1 MKMMKY
7 TLYILAIILFYG
19 CTKSSSKIENGTYT
33 GTFTVQY
40 TDGNPFGEEDT
51 LSRPVTIELKTN
63 KKFECSGNSDKYPA
77 GGSGKYKYTMDKI
90 NFEDENGWFADFDW
104 NLILK
109 GEYNYT
115 KTGNNLKLYKQTTS
129 GYYEYNLIKQ

>member
-7 TLYILAIILFYG
+7 TLYILAFILSYG
-19 CTKSSSKIENGTYT
+19 CTKSSSKLENGTYT

-40 TDGNPFGEEDT
+40 SDGNPFGDEDT
-51 LSRPVTIELKTN
+51 VSRPITLVLYAN
-63 KKFECSGNSDKYPA
+63 RKFECSGNTDKYPA
-77 GGSGKYKYTMDKI
+77 GGSGKYKYVGDKI

-109 GEYNYT
+109 GEYNYI
-115 KTGNNLKLYKQTTS
+115 KTGNNLKIFKQGS
-129 GYYEYNLIKQ
+129 IGYYEYDLTKQ